1 MTLNCGMTNIPL
13 ADPLIKAIQ
22 TLKLFLSYEKYFL
35 FIEWWLFLLFRVKL
49 WLEWWLQWPKGAKC
63 VSQITQNICW
73 NTQNL
78 FCNSQNLSLKKC
90 KKSFLKKCTKCF
102 LKYTKSFIDNAPNV
116 SWITSKWFFE
126 IKKIFPKECTKRFLH
141 YANSFPT
148 NTKCYVKYAKFSPK

>member
-22 TLKLFLSYEKYFL
+22 TLKLFLSYAKQFL

-49 WLEWWLQWPKGAKC
+49 WLEWWLRWPKGAKC
-63 VSQITQNICW
+63 FSQITQNICW

-78 FCNSQNLSLKKC
+78 FCNSQNLSLK
-90 KKSFLKKCTKCF
+90 
-102 LKYTKSFIDNAPNV
+102 NARNLSWKNIPNV
-116 SWITSKWFFE
+116 FLNTQNLSLIMHQMFPELHQMIFWNAKH
-126 IKKIFPKECTKRFLH
+126 FPKECTKRFLH

-148 NTKCYVKYAKFSPK
+148 NTKCYVKYTKYSPK